1 MNKYLIDKRNII
13 AIALVGLI
21 VICGFNAFNISAAER
36 IDTTADVT
44 ITAMVADND
53 TSIFATEYEGEVT
66 VKLYQIATLDETG
79 KAVAT
84 EKFANLDLSIL
95 GNTPTVDQVTTT
107 IVEPA
112 VAIAENETENAT
124 ITIDRA
130 SATEGSVEIAN
141 GAGIYLYVI
150 DAFISGRYEYSFT
163 PYIIFAPTSTYIQTG
178 NGDDT
183 WNYESSFIIKSEAEE
198 KFGNLKITKTVDQF
212 NLSLGTASF
221 VYKVVAK
228 IGDEVVLDNVYMLS
242 LEESGENSRVIEGIP
257 ASADV
262 TVTEVYTGASYEPVS
277 DDVVD
282 GLVIVADEIV
292 TAEFENTYD
301 NRLIVGGIGVENQ
314 FVNEDG
320 TIIWISPEGDEV
332 PQTEVLEL
340 R

>member
-13 AIALVGLI
+13 AMVLVGLL
-21 VICGFNAFNISAAER
+21 VICGFNAFNIRAAER
-36 IDTTADVT
+36 IDTTKTVT
-44 ITAMVADND
+44 ITANIADGD
-53 TSIFATEYEGEVT
+53 ESIFATEFEGDFT
-66 VKLYQIATLDETG
+66 VNLYKIASLDETG
-79 KAVAT
+79 KATGVGSFT
-84 EKFANLDLSIL
+84 ELDFTKLAES
-95 GNTPTVDQVTTT
+95 TTAEAVTTN
-107 IVEPA
+107 IVAPA
-112 VAIAENETENAT
+112 LELVEDNDPDAT
-124 ITIDRA
+124 ITISRPDK
-130 SATEGSVEIAN
+130 SSGSVEIAN

-163 PYIIFAPTSTYIQTG
+163 PYILYAPTSTYIQTG
-178 NGDDT
+178 TGDDE
-183 WNYESSFIIKSEAEE
+183 WDYNSEFVIKSEAEE

-221 VYKVVAK
+221 VYQVVAT

-257 ASADV
+257 ASANV

-282 GLVIVADEIV
+282 GLVILADETV

-301 NRLIVGGIGVENQ
+301 NSLIVGGIGVENQ

-320 TIIWISPEGDEV
+320 TIIWISPEGEEV
-332 PQTEVLEL
+332 IQEEVLEL